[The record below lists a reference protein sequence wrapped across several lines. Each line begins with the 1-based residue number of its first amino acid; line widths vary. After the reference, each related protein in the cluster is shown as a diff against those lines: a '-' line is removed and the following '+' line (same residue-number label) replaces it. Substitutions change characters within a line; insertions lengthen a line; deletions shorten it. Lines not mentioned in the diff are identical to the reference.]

1 MVTYAV
7 FGRSPEGEVGKLR
20 RTALFQLGTTAAG
33 QSVLPFL
40 GELIGQQYVGLGGMV
55 DLPMKLYMIAMMP
68 SVLKAVGG
76 TSASSSTPSVAR
88 AILSAFKDP
97 VTLSLILGIVTAFV
111 TNGGGIKV
119 MGP

>member
-40 GELIGQQYVGLGGMV
+40 GELIGQEYVGLGGMV

-68 SVLKAVGG
+68 SVLRAVGG
-76 TSASSSTPSVAR
+76 TSASAPTQSKAR
-88 AILSAFKDP
+88 ALLSAFQDP
-97 VTLSLILGIVTAFV
+97 VTLALILGIFAAFL
-111 TNGGGIKV
+111 TNG
-119 MGP
+119 